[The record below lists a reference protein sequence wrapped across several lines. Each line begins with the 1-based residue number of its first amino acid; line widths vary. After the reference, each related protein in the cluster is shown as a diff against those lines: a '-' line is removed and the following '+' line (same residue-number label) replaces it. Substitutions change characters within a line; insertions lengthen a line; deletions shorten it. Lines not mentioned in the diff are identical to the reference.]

1 MRYLAEQIVY
11 DQEFSS
17 AHCTFIS
24 KIKRLVL
31 LTELT
36 IYSENHA
43 NPINKL
49 FGQNLEFI
57 WR

>member
-1 MRYLAEQIVY
+1 MNYLTGQIVY

-17 AHCTFIS
+17 NYCTFIT
-24 KIKRLVL
+24 KTMRLVL
-31 LTELT
+31 LIEIT

-49 FGQNLEFI
+49 SSQM
-57 WR
+57 

>member
-11 DQEFSS
+11 GQEFSS
-17 AHCTFIS
+17 TRFTFIS
-24 KIKRLVL
+24 KTKRLVL
-31 LTELT
+31 LIEIT

-57 WR
+57 

>member
-57 WR
+57 